1 VKSDDSADGERSFNV
16 MGGEAGVGSTAIKAD
31 LNGSGPSKG
40 KAKGTKKSKKKS
52 AKSPGS
58 SAPTVASA
66 PIDWE
71 AGDPDHRT
79 NGSGDT
85 HSEPL
90 VIDTAADTMSSMVAD
105 SVVVDP
111 AGPEPVADPVEPGPT
126 APHPAPP
133 DLVVSDPATSEV
145 DGDGQAA
152 EADET
157 GPPAVEPSSTGRGW
171 ARSNIALIGGGVVIV
186 ALAVALLLSLLALGN
201 QDASA
206 GSRTSALATAR
217 TDAVQ
222 LASYNYRSLNR
233 DFGAVVAESTP
244 SFRRSFTESSNA
256 LKSTLTKYK
265 ATADATVVS
274 AGLVSASPSR
284 AVVLVF
290 LDQKIANAT
299 QASATTDRSQVEI
312 TLVSSGGK
320 WLIDQV
326 TLL

>member
-1 VKSDDSADGERSFNV
+1 
-16 MGGEAGVGSTAIKAD
+16 MGGEAGVGSTAIKAE

-40 KAKGTKKSKKKS
+40 KAKGTKKSKKKTAKGPGPS
-52 AKSPGS
+52 ATTRS
-58 SAPTVASA
+58 SA

-71 AGDPDHRT
+71 VGEPGHRTNGSAGTNGTGHRT
-79 NGSGDT
+79 NGSGEGE
-85 HSEPL
+85 SMPA
-90 VIDTAADTMSSMVAD
+90 VIDTPTDAVSSVATG

-111 AGPEPVADPVEPGPT
+111 VGPEPVAEPVEPGP
-126 APHPAPP
+126 ALADPEPPGLVVPAP
-133 DLVVSDPATSEV
+133 ATAEV
-145 DGDGQAA
+145 DGDSQGAGSDEAGPLAA
-152 EADET
+152 A
-157 GPPAVEPSSTGRGW
+157 PSSTGRRW
-171 ARSNIALIGGGVVIV
+171 ARSSIALIGGGVVIV
-186 ALAVALLLSLLALGN
+186 GLAVALLLSLLALGN
-201 QDASA
+201 QNAAAS
-206 GSRTSALATAR
+206 SRTSALAAAR

-222 LASYNYRSLNR
+222 LASYNYRSLDRN
-233 DFGAVVAESTP
+233 FSAVVAESTP

-284 AVVLVF
+284 AVALVF

-299 QASATTDRSQVEI
+299 QAKATTDRSQVEI

>member
-1 VKSDDSADGERSFNV
+1 
-16 MGGEAGVGSTAIKAD
+16 MGSEAGVGSTAIEAE

-58 SAPTVASA
+58 SATTVVSS
-66 PIDWE
+66 PGDWE
-71 AGDPDHRT
+71 VGEPGHRTNGSSDRTNGSGHRT
-79 NGSGDT
+79 NGSGK
-85 HSEPL
+85 SESTPA
-90 VIDTAADTMSSMVAD
+90 VIDTATDTVSSVATG

-111 AGPEPVADPVEPGPT
+111 VGPEPVADPVELGPA
-126 APHPAPP
+126 APDPEPP

-145 DGDGQAA
+145 DRDSQVA
-152 EADET
+152 EPHEA
-157 GPPAVEPSSTGRGW
+157 GPLAVAPMSTRRRW
-171 ARSNIALIGGGVVIV
+171 TRSNVALIGGGVVIV

-201 QDASA
+201 QNASA
-206 GSRTSALATAR
+206 SSRTSALAAAR

-222 LASYNYRSLNR
+222 LASYNYRTLDH

-265 ATADATVVS
+265 ATADATVAS

-284 AVVLVF
+284 AVALVF